1 MKKTIFFLLLPILT
15 YQAIITIDSTN
26 DYFPSISQILQ
37 TFLEDLSKGQIYFD
51 VFASLQRVIIGFII
65 AGAFGIGMGM
75 FIGYYNK
82 LRILKIY
89 IELLRPIPPIAWIP
103 IAIIIFGLGNI
114 SAYFIVF
121 IGAFFPIFT
130 NTYFGVVSFPR
141 IYKNVSSSFEIRKV
155 DFFSKI
161 LFPYCLPYIFT
172 GLKIGMGMAW
182 MSVIAAELIGA
193 QSGLGYFIQINRLLL
208 QTDNILIGMMLIGLI
223 GYSLQKT
230 IEYLE
235 RSSIKWRKL

>member
-1 MKKTIFFLLLPILT
+1 MKKTIFLFLLPILT
-15 YQAIITIDSTN
+15 YQAFITIFSIN

-37 TFLEDLSKGQIYFD
+37 TFLEDLSKAQIYFD
-51 VFASLQRVIIGFII
+51 IFASLQRVIIGFVV
-65 AGAFGIGMGM
+65 AGVFGIGMGI

-82 LRILKIY
+82 LKIVKTY

-103 IAIIIFGLGNI
+103 IAIIIFGLGNL

-121 IGAFFPIFT
+121 IGAFFPVFT
-130 NTYFGVVSFPR
+130 NTYFGVVSFPS

-155 DFFSKI
+155 NFFSKI
-161 LFPYCLPYIFT
+161 LFLYCLPHIIT

-235 RSSIKWRKL
+235 GSLIKWRNL